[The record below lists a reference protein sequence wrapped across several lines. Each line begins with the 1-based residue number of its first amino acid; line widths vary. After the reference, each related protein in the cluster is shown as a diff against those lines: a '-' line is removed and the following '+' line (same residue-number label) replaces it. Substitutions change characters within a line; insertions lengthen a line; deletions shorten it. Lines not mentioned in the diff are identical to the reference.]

1 MAGYSTTP
9 LIRKPGLTPEM
20 KVLLIDPPINYY
32 ELLEMDLSKQK
43 VVNSEKPD
51 FGYAFINSKSILEN
65 ALTDIVSDIKP
76 TTIIWISW
84 YKKSAKSSTEITEDV
99 IREIALKSI
108 FVDVKV
114 CAVTDVWSG
123 LKLVVRKEKRNF

>member
-1 MAGYSTTP
+1 MVGYSVTP
-9 LIRKPGLTPEM
+9 LIRKLGLTPEM
-20 KVLLIDPPINYY
+20 KVLLIDPPVNYY
-32 ELLEMDLSKQK
+32 ELLGMDLSKQK
-43 VVNSEKPD
+43 VVNNEKLD
-51 FGYAFINSKSILEN
+51 FVHLFVNSRSVLEST
-65 ALTDIVSDIKP
+65 LTKLNSQIKP

-84 YKKSAKSSTEITEDV
+84 YKKSAKIPTEITEDV